1 MTFQATPVNFVGQS
15 YAHRSRSLSS
25 QVTMNMIPEFVPTG
39 KTESA
44 MTSWPGSKLMSSGGG
59 GADRGMHVFAKE
71 LYKVTTN
78 TLFKI
83 DSLGN
88 QTSLGTI
95 QGTNPCIFADDGFTM
110 RIATGSQDYLVT
122 GGVLS
127 ELTDSDLKPGNS
139 VAYLNQ
145 QMINDSDG
153 GQFQVS
159 DVGVPG
165 SIQSN
170 NFATAES
177 SPDDTVRVYTFN
189 ERMFPFGDLSTVETW
204 YNSGNGNPPFDRV
217 QGGTMQV
224 GLAAV
229 YSVANS
235 TDFVYFLGS
244 DRTVYRFSGT
254 QPQAVTPP
262 AIAAE
267 FQSYDVSDD
276 ARAFVANIEG
286 MYFYVLSF
294 PTEGKT
300 WAYNETGNAWFQL
313 STGADEKQYIGTS
326 YAEAY
331 GKKLIADGGN
341 VLELDVDTF
350 TDNGEVIINE
360 RVSPPIVSP
369 TGGRIGMSSF
379 TVIMETGV
387 GLITGQGEIPQAM
400 FSISLDGGKSFAPMG
415 SVELGRQGEAR
426 EKVTIYH
433 MASAYEMMIKV
444 RISDPVFISIHG
456 ASIELREAGF

>member
-1 MTFQATPVNFVGQS
+1 MTFQSVPVNIVGPS
-15 YAHRSRSLSS
+15 YTHRSRALSS
-25 QVTMNMIPEFVPTG
+25 QVTMNLIPEFIPTG
-39 KTESA
+39 KTQSA
-44 MTSWPGSKLMSSGGG
+44 MTSWPGSKGFSAASGI
-59 GADRGMHVFAKE
+59 DRGMHVFAKV

-83 DSLGN
+83 DSAGV
-88 QTSLGTI
+88 QTSLGFI
-95 QGTNPCIFADDGFTM
+95 QGTNPCVFADDGFTM

-122 GGVLS
+122 GDVLS
-127 ELTDSDLKPGNS
+127 TLTDSDLKPGNS

-145 QMINDSDG
+145 QMINDSNG

-177 SPDDTVRVYTFN
+177 APDDTTRVYTFN
-189 ERMFPFGDLSTVETW
+189 ERMYPFGDVDTIETW
-204 YNSGNGNPPFDRV
+204 YNSGVGNPPFDRV
-217 QGGTMQV
+217 QGGTMGI

-229 YSVANS
+229 YSVDS
-235 TDFVYFLGS
+235 TTDFVYFLGS
-244 DRTVYRFSGT
+244 DRTVYKFSAT
-254 QPQAVTPP
+254 QPQSVTPP

-267 FQSYDVSDD
+267 FQSYAVSSD
-276 ARAFVANIEG
+276 ARAFTCNVEG
-286 MYFYVLSF
+286 MYFYVITF

-313 STGADEKQYIGTS
+313 STGADENQYIGTS

-331 GKKLIADGGN
+331 GRKLIADGGN

-360 RVSPPIVSP
+360 RVTPPIVDP
-369 TGGRIGMSSF
+369 NGKRIEMSSF
-379 TVIMETGV
+379 TVVMETGV

-400 FSISLDGGKSFAPMG
+400 FSISLDGGKSFKPMG
-415 SVELGRQGEAR
+415 AVELGRQGEAR
-426 EKVTIYH
+426 ERVRIDH
-433 MASAYEMMIKV
+433 MDSGYEIMIKIRV
-444 RISDPVFISIHG
+444 SDPVFISIHG
-456 ASIELREAGF
+456 ASIELRQAGF

>member
-1 MTFQATPVNFVGQS
+1 LTFQAVPVNFVGQS

-39 KTESA
+39 KTEAA
-44 MTSWPGSKLMSSGGG
+44 MTSWPGSKSFSTAGGV
-59 GADRGMHVFAKE
+59 DRGMHVFAKE

-83 DSLGN
+83 DLVGKQTNLGF
-88 QTSLGTI
+88 I
-95 QGTNPCIFADDGFTM
+95 QGNKPCIFADNGTTM

-122 GGVLS
+122 ADVLT

-139 VAYLNQ
+139 VTFLNNL
-145 QMINDSDG
+145 MINDSDG

-159 DVGVPG
+159 DFGVPG
-165 SIQSN
+165 SIAPN

-177 SPDDTVRVYTFN
+177 APDDTIRVYAFN
-189 ERMFPFGDLSTVETW
+189 ERIFPFGDVSTVETW
-204 YNSGNGNPPFDRV
+204 YNSGTGNPPVDRV
-217 QGGTMQV
+217 QGGTMQI

-235 TDFVYFLGS
+235 TDFVYFLGT

-254 QPQAVTPP
+254 QPQPATPP

-276 ARAFVANIEG
+276 ARASVANIEG
-286 MYFYVLSF
+286 MYFYIISF

-300 WAYNETGNAWFQL
+300 WAFNETGNAWFQL
-313 STGADEKQYIGTS
+313 STGADENQYIGTS

-350 TDNGEVIINE
+350 TDNGQVIINE

-369 TGGRIGMSSF
+369 TGNRIEMSSF

-387 GLITGQGEIPQAM
+387 GLITGQGEKPQAM
-400 FSISLDGGKSFAPMG
+400 FYASLDGGKSFDPMG

-426 EKVTIYH
+426 EKVTVYY
-433 MASAYEMMIKV
+433 MASAYEIIIKMRV
-444 RISDPVFISIHG
+444 SDPVFISIHG